1 MTLLITREV
10 RCFQLYKHKKMGV
23 LMKKLKDWREKR
35 DAILEFQM
43 AFVEGKI
50 LTLRTIIRTQILI
63 QEKK

>member
-1 MTLLITREV
+1 
-10 RCFQLYKHKKMGV
+10 MGV
-23 LMKKLKDWREKR
+23 LMKKLKDWRQKR

-50 LTLRTIIRTQILI
+50 LTLRTTIRTQILI